1 MDKRTV
7 LAIVLSAVILIGYYG
22 FFYKPP
28 VPQPANV
35 ATPTTP
41 STDATETTPQAAA
54 ASPTDPETLPI
65 SPEGSPPP
73 PVQVSDINTP
83 LVQAKIISKGGFPYQ
98 WWLQKF
104 FQQADDQG
112 DHIDLL
118 KGSEANPALGLLLFP
133 GKSAYFP
140 HLSLGATGSD
150 TVEYSG
156 RLGELALVQSLK
168 LGQPP
173 YSVEV
178 TLKIKN
184 MGSGGLEIA
193 PGIRMGMPQV
203 PGAEKKKGGFL
214 GAGSA
219 SPLITPL
226 YRMENSVERQNK
238 YDKLGVHQEQVGEI
252 SWVGLE
258 DQYFLRA
265 ILARSVT
272 AQNRVVY
279 GRKGDYVYSDFQY
292 PTANLAAGAER
303 EFQFT
308 LYLGPK
314 DPTYLKPFAGA
325 NLDSAIDYGI
335 FGFVARPLLWLM
347 KFFHSFLKNWGLAI
361 ILLTIAIKLA
371 LHPLTKKSMASMK
384 GMQELQPQLK
394 AMREK
399 YKDDKER
406 LNAETIALFRRH
418 KVNPAG
424 GCLPMLLQMPIYI
437 ALYKVLYNATEL
449 YHAPFF
455 AFYRDL
461 SAPDPYYILPIL
473 TGIAMLAQQKM
484 TPSAGDPTQAKMMMI
499 MPLMFGVFMIFLPL
513 GLVLYIFVNALM
525 TVIQQYMLQKNIHI
539 IDLFRGKGRAAST

>member
-1 MDKRTV
+1 MDKRTI
-7 LAIVLSAVILIGYYG
+7 LAIVLSGVILIGYYG
-22 FFYKPP
+22 FLYKPP
-28 VPQPANV
+28 APNPNAPAG
-35 ATPTTP
+35 TETSQTEDTGPESSP
-41 STDATETTPQAAA
+41 STQASATE
-54 ASPTDPETLPI
+54 PETIPE
-65 SPEGSPPP
+65 SPDGLPPP
-73 PVQVSDINTP
+73 PVQDTEIKTP
-83 LVQAKIISKGGFPYQ
+83 LVQAQMISIGGFPNR

-104 FQQADDQG
+104 FQKADDQG

-118 KGSEANPALGLLLFP
+118 QGSEANPAMGLLLFP

-140 HLSLGATGSD
+140 PYKLEQNLADSVQYTGKVGALSL
-150 TVEYSG
+150 E
-156 RLGELALVQSLK
+156 QSLK
-168 LGQPP
+168 VGDPA
-173 YSVEV
+173 YSVDV
-178 TLKIKN
+178 SLRLKN
-184 MGSGGLEIA
+184 SGTESLNIA
-193 PGIRMGMPQV
+193 PGIRLGVPQV
-203 PGAEKKKGGFL
+203 PGAEEKSGGFL
-214 GAGSA
+214 NRRKT

-226 YRMENSVERQNK
+226 YRMGTSVKREKK
-238 YDKLGVHQEQVGEI
+238 YDKLGVHQEQVGDI

-265 ILARSVT
+265 ILARSVNE
-272 AQNRVVY
+272 QNKTVF
-279 GRKGDYVYSDFQY
+279 GKKGSYVYTDFQY
-292 PTANLAAGAER
+292 PTQILAPGAER

-314 DPTYLKPFAGA
+314 DPTYLKPFAGTDLQA
-325 NLDSAIDYGI
+325 AIDYGF
-335 FGFVARPLLWLM
+335 FGIVARPLLWLM
-347 KFFHSFLKNWGLAI
+347 KFFHSFLRNWGLAI
-361 ILLTIAIKLA
+361 ILLTVVIKLA

-399 YKDDKER
+399 YKDDRER
-406 LNAETIALFRRH
+406 LNQETIALFKRH

-473 TGIAMLAQQKM
+473 TGITMLIQQRI
-484 TPSAGDPTQAKMMMI
+484 TPSTGDPTQAKMMMI
-499 MPLMFGVFMIFLPL
+499 MPLMFGVFMLFLPL

-525 TVIQQYMLQKNIHI
+525 TVIQQYMHQKDITFLGMI
-539 IDLFRGKGRAAST
+539 RGKAGT